1 MPDLLRNPRTK
12 QLPSCIRSRCV
23 SASSVVYHQMLFA
36 FNQHK
41 SDGPGYPCDHAMA
54 AAIVIVNWC
63 TFFFAW
69 EKPLDARSHILILI
83 KATANRSTHHD
94 RYQLRGPDT
103 IVTEDFEREENL
115 SGLQGTERRIQ
126 LEFPESQSTS
136 ISKFITSFR
145 ITPLAL
151 LAILFWPMT
160 SFIADLLELIPRK
173 SSGPSE
179 FPDGTLKIP
188 LFYVQNTMLQQ
199 MLLLPVT
206 AVGTGMSI
214 ILFSLLLSDADLY
227 LSSRVPASSQ
237 AAASFRVAALALY
250 SSTLYSAFILGSA
263 ILANVF
269 YLLTFPLSN
278 ADYLHV
284 CLTRLSNLFQRI
296 LLSDILFTWPLFLL
310 NGRVGFLV
318 ASVIRFRSIPGEV
331 FLGRSW
337 VDYIPHFS

>member
-94 RYQLRGPDT
+94 RYQPRGPDT

-115 SGLQGTERRIQ
+115 SGSQGTERRIQ
-126 LEFPESQSTS
+126 LEFPELQSTS
-136 ISKFITSFR
+136 ISKYIASFR
-145 ITPLAL
+145 ITPLTL
-151 LAILFWPMT
+151 LAILFWPMI
-160 SFIADLLELIPRK
+160 SFTADLSELIPRK
-173 SSGPSE
+173 SDSPLE

-199 MLLLPVT
+199 MLLLPVS
-206 AVGTGMSI
+206 AVGTGMGI
-214 ILFSLLLSDADLY
+214 ILCSLLLPEANLY
-227 LSSRVPASSQ
+227 LSSQATASSQ
-237 AAASFRVAALALY
+237 AAVPALNSAY
-250 SSTLYSAFILGSA
+250 FSTLHGAFILGCA

-269 YLLTFPLSN
+269 YLLTFPLSP

-296 LLSDILFTWPLFLL
+296 LLSDILFLWPLLFF
-310 NGRVGFLV
+310 NARVGFLV
-318 ASVIRFRSIPGEV
+318 ASVIRFRSTPGEV